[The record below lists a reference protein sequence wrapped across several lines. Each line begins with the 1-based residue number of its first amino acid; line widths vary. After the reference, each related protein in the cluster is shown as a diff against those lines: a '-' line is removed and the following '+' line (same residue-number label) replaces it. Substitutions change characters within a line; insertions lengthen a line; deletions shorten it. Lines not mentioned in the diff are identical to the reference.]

1 MASGAPAGGFD
12 KRSLDDYVDVAE
24 RITEFYDRYPDGS
37 LSAGPDP
44 WRMISV
50 QGFDKN
56 NDLITQTF
64 IAYTAMAYRHCNDP
78 RPGVGVAWEVFPGR
92 TPYTRGSELMNAETS
107 AWGRA
112 LAALGIATKR
122 GIASRQE
129 VQGARERADG
139 LPVNRDGSL
148 SRSRTTDEQKAA
160 AGVMT
165 SGQMAEHTALQP
177 KRAESKPST
186 RLAAVPADDPFYD
199 AKPPPWGP
207 QELLVPP
214 AEDQPGSISRQQL
227 VALQAGFGKR
237 FQEMKIPAKDARS
250 WRLAQLSLACGRE
263 IGSANDLSWREAETV
278 LAGLDKAG
286 KDKT

>member
-1 MASGAPAGGFD
+1 MAFD
-12 KRSLDDYVDVAE
+12 QRNLDDYVDVAE

-37 LSAGPDP
+37 LSAGPDC
-44 WRMISV
+44 WRMIQV

-56 NDLITQTF
+56 NDLVTQTF
-64 IAYTAMAYRHCNDP
+64 IAYTAMAYRTPGDP

-148 SRSRTTDEQKAA
+148 SRSRTSDEEKAA

-165 SGQMAEHTALQP
+165 SGQLAEHTALQP
-177 KRAESKPST
+177 KRAESKPSQ
-186 RLAAVPADDPFYD
+186 RLAAVPDTDPWYDSPATGEPPGDAHGYTPADPRN
-199 AKPPPWGP
+199 PSSGGCVCGVSW
-207 QELLVPP
+207 ENHLP
-214 AEDQPGSISRQQL
+214 AEEQPGSRSRQQL
-227 VALQAGFGKR
+227 LAVQAGF
-237 FQEMKIPAKDARS
+237 
-250 WRLAQLSLACGRE
+250 
-263 IGSANDLSWREAETV
+263 T
-278 LAGLDKAG
+278 
-286 KDKT
+286 

>member
-1 MASGAPAGGFD
+1 MAFD
-12 KRSLDDYVDVAE
+12 QRNLEDYVDVAE

-37 LSAGPDP
+37 LSAGPDC
-44 WRMISV
+44 WRIV
-50 QGFDKN
+50 QAEGYDREGKH
-56 NDLITQTF
+56 LGMQTF
-64 IAYTAMAYRHCNDP
+64 IAYMAHAYRTADDP
-78 RPGVGVAWEVFPGR
+78 RPGVGCAWEVFPGR

-148 SRSRTTDEQKAA
+148 SRSRTTDAEKAA

-165 SGQMAEHTALQP
+165 SGQLAEHTALQP
-177 KRAESKPST
+177 KRAESRPST
-186 RLAAVPADDPFYD
+186 RLQAVPPDDPFYD
-199 AKPPPWGP
+199 QTPPPWTASDP
-207 QELLVPP
+207 LVQ
-214 AEDQPGSISRQQL
+214 AEEQPGSRSRQQL
-227 VALQAGFGKR
+227 LAVQAGFTKLA
-237 FQEMKIPAKDARS
+237 QDMKIPPKDSRS